1 MRAPST
7 DLLRALRRAAA
18 TTSSP
23 VVYTSRAAQLR
34 CHQVSPSQ
42 PQTHLRALSTNPAYH
57 QQSPAR
63 PPSVPPPT
71 STARSLNIPPR
82 PTAPPPNPARPGS
95 PRINPYAPSKSRD
108 RGPASKEET
117 QTDFSKLDIYASAG
131 VEEPAT
137 SIDAC
142 THDGF
147 HLNNGVQTSG
157 GRGVMLVGGEGFVWS
172 PWAGTGAGVGDATVV
187 SSTPPA
193 SGKERRAPTASQFS
207 QFLNARSS
215 VLDFPPSAFG
225 LLTLLYPKPD
235 LLIFGTGRQ
244 LHMLSKDTRRYLS
257 EELGMKVD
265 VMDTANAAAAYN
277 LLVMERGVEGVGA
290 ILIPEGFV

>member
-7 DLLRALRRAAA
+7 DLLRALRRA
-18 TTSSP
+18 TTTTPSP
-23 VVYTSRAAQLR
+23 NVVYTSRPRAQLR
-34 CHQVSPSQ
+34 CHRLYASQ
-42 PQTHLRALSTNPAYH
+42 PQHHPRIRAFSTTPTYH
-57 QQSPAR
+57 DQQSSAR
-63 PPSVPPPT
+63 PPT
-71 STARSLNIPPR
+71 SPAQSSNIPPRPR

-95 PRINPYAPSKSRD
+95 PRINPYAPSKSKD

-142 THDGF
+142 TPDGF

-157 GRGVMLVGGEGFVWS
+157 GRGVVLVGGEGFVWS
-172 PWAGTGAGVGDATVV
+172 PWDDATT
-187 SSTPPA
+187 SSTSPA
-193 SGKERRAPTASQFS
+193 SGQKQAAASRSRFS
-207 QFLNARSS
+207 QFLTARS

-225 LLTLLYPKPD
+225 LLALLYPKPD

>member
-1 MRAPST
+1 MRAPSP
-7 DLLRALRRAAA
+7 DLLRALRRAVAPA
-18 TTSSP
+18 SSRP
-23 VVYTSRAAQLR
+23 QLR
-34 CHQVSPSQ
+34 CHRVSPSLQRPSGAQ
-42 PQTHLRALSTNPAYH
+42 PSQSYKEPRLFSTTTPSR
-57 QQSPAR
+57 QQSSSRR
-63 PPSVPPPT
+63 PPASPT
-71 STARSLNIPPR
+71 STAGSLNITPPR
-82 PTAPPPNPARPGS
+82 TAPPSNSARPGS
-95 PRINPYAPSKSRD
+95 PRVNPYAPSKTRD
-108 RGPASKEET
+108 RGPTSKEET

-147 HLNNGVQTSG
+147 HLNNGVETSG
-157 GRGVMLVGGEGFVWS
+157 GRGVMLMGGEGFVWS
-172 PWAGTGAGVGDATVV
+172 PWARDATI
-187 SSTPPA
+187 SSTSTA
-193 SGKERRAPTASQFS
+193 AGREQQSSGFS
-207 QFLNARSS
+207 QFLTTRSI
-215 VLDFPPSAFG
+215 LDFPPSAFG

-265 VMDTANAAAAYN
+265 AMDTANAAAAYN

-290 ILIPEGFV
+290 ILIPDGFIGR